1 MARPKKQPKIKEP
14 IRLRMKPLANGNKS
28 LYLDIYQA
36 GRREYLFLK
45 LYLIPETDPTAKAL
59 NANTLQA
66 ANAIKAQKLIELTN
80 DTAGIKTPTRGKMRL
95 IDWIDTQTEAAL
107 KETTDKA
114 ARLYK
119 CLRKHLI
126 KYCGESV
133 KMKDVTPDFVRG
145 FITHLAEKP
154 GQHNHKLSQTSQH
167 VYFACLNTLL
177 NKAVTH
183 GVIAVNPCGRIDQ
196 AERPKAAESTREYLT
211 VDEIKKLMASPCR
224 YDIQRAFLFSCFC
237 GLRLSDV
244 KNLTWGNIFVD
255 QGQQYARITIKKTR
269 KPFIIPLSGEAVKW
283 MPERGEAADT
293 ANVFDLT
300 TVTDFSHAYNLR
312 KWAERAGITKHVTFH
327 VARHTFA
334 TMMLTAGADLYTVS
348 KLLGHSNVAT
358 TQIYA
363 KIIDLKK
370 VEAVNLV
377 NNIFGTPGKEGKK

>member
-1 MARPKKQPKIKEP
+1 MARSKKQPKIKEP

-28 LYLDIYQA
+28 LYLDIYKS
-36 GRREYLFLK
+36 GRREYVFLK
-45 LYLIPETDPTAKAL
+45 LYLIPETDNTAKTL

-80 DTAGIKTPTRGKMRL
+80 ATAGVTTPTRGKMRL
-95 IDWIDTQTEAAL
+95 IDWVDTQTEAAL
-107 KETTDKA
+107 KVTTDKA

-126 KYCGESV
+126 NYAGESV
-133 KMKDVTPDFVRG
+133 KIKDVTPEYVRG
-145 FITHLAEKP
+145 FIAHLAEKP
-154 GQHNHKLSQTSQH
+154 GQHNRQLSQTSQH
-167 VYFACLNTLL
+167 VYYACLNTLL
-177 NKAVTH
+177 NKAVRH

-196 AERPKAAESTREYLT
+196 SERPTAAESTREYLT
-211 VDEIKKLMASPCR
+211 VDEVKKLMGTPCR

-244 KNLTWGNIFVD
+244 KNLKWGNIFVD
-255 QGQQYARITIKKTR
+255 RGQPFAKITIKKTR
-269 KPFIIPLSGEAVKW
+269 KPFIIPLSAEAVKW
-283 MPERGEAADT
+283 MPERADGADST
-293 ANVFDLT
+293 PVFDLT
-300 TVTDFSHAYNLR
+300 TTTDISHSWNLSHWV
-312 KWAERAGITKHVTFH
+312 KSAGITKHVTFH

-377 NNIFGTPGKEGKK
+377 NNIFGTPGKEGEQ

>member
-28 LYLDIYQA
+28 LYLDIYQS

-45 LYLIPETDPTAKAL
+45 LYLIPEVDQAAKNL
-59 NANTLQA
+59 NANTLKA

-80 DTAGIKTPTRGKMRL
+80 DTAGIKTPTRAKMRL
-95 IDWIDTQTEAAL
+95 IDWVDIQTEAAL

-114 ARLYK
+114 ARVYK

-126 KYCGESV
+126 RYAGESV
-133 KMKDVTPDFVRG
+133 KMKDVTTDFVRG

-154 GQHNHKLSQTSQH
+154 GQHNRKLSQTSQH
-167 VYFACLNTLL
+167 VYYACLNTLL
-177 NKAVTH
+177 NKAVTQ
-183 GVIAVNPCGRIDQ
+183 GVIAVNPCSHI
-196 AERPKAAESTREYLT
+196 APKEKPTAAESTREYLT
-211 VDEIKKLMASPCR
+211 VDEIKKLMVTPCC

-244 KNLTWGNIFVD
+244 KNLTWANTFAD
-255 QGQQYARITIKKTR
+255 QGQRYARIIIKKTR
-269 KPFIIPLSGEAVKW
+269 KPFIIPLSDEAVKW
-283 MPERGEAADT
+283 MPERGDAEET
-293 ANVFDLT
+293 AHVFDLT
-300 TVTDFSHAYNLR
+300 TSTDTSHAWNLSQWV
-312 KWAERAGITKHVTFH
+312 KRAGITKHVTFH

-348 KLLGHSNVAT
+348 KLLGHSNVST

-377 NNIFGTPGKEGKK
+377 NGIFGTPGKEGEQ

>member
-1 MARPKKQPKIKEP
+1 MAKPKKQPKIKEP

-36 GRREYLFLK
+36 GRREYVFLK
-45 LYLIPETDPTAKAL
+45 LYLIPETDSTTKTL

-80 DTAGIKTPTRGKMRL
+80 NAAGIKAPTRGKMRL
-95 IDWIDTQTEAAL
+95 TDWVDTQTEAAL
-107 KETTDKA
+107 KDSTDKA

-119 CLRKHLI
+119 SLRRHLVN
-126 KYCGESV
+126 YAGEGIL
-133 KMKDVTPDFVRG
+133 MKDVTLDYVKG
-145 FITHLAEKP
+145 FITHLSEKP
-154 GQHNHKLSQTSQH
+154 GQHNRKLSQTSQH

-177 NKAVTH
+177 NKAVRH
-183 GVIAVNPCGRIDQ
+183 GVIASNPCALIDRTEKPT
-196 AERPKAAESTREYLT
+196 ATESTREYLT
-211 VDEIKKLMASPCR
+211 VDEVKRLIATPCR

-244 KNLTWGNIFVD
+244 KNLTWANIYID
-255 QGQQYARITIKKTR
+255 QGQTYAKITIKKTR
-269 KPFIIPLSGEAVKW
+269 KPFIIPLSAEAVKW
-283 MPERGEAADT
+283 MPDRGEADDT
-293 ANVFDLT
+293 TPVFNLT
-300 TVTDFSHAYNLR
+300 TTTDTSHTWNLT
-312 KWAERAGITKHVTFH
+312 KWVKRAGITKHVTFH
-327 VARHTFA
+327 VSRHTFA

-377 NNIFGTPGKEGKK
+377 NNIFTNPGNENEV

>member
-36 GRREYLFLK
+36 GRREYVFLK
-45 LYLIPETDPTAKAL
+45 LYLIPETDSTAKTI

-80 DTAGIKTPTRGKMRL
+80 NVAGIKAPTRGKMRL
-95 IDWIDTQTEAAL
+95 TDWVDTQTEAAL
-107 KETTDKA
+107 KDSTDKA

-119 CLRKHLI
+119 SLRSHI
-126 KYCGESV
+126 VSYAGEGIL
-133 KMKDVTPDFVRG
+133 MKDVTLNYVRG
-145 FITHLAEKP
+145 FITHLSEKP
-154 GQHNHKLSQTSQH
+154 GQHNRKLSQTSQH

-177 NKAVTH
+177 NKAVRH
-183 GVIAVNPCGRIDQ
+183 GVIASNPCALIDRTEKP
-196 AERPKAAESTREYLT
+196 AVTESTREYLT
-211 VDEIKKLMASPCR
+211 VDEVRRLIATPCR

-244 KNLTWGNIFVD
+244 KSLKWSNIYTD
-255 QGQQYARITIKKTR
+255 QGQTYAKIIIKKTR
-269 KPFIIPLSGEAVKW
+269 KPFIIPLSTEAVKW
-283 MPERGEAADT
+283 MPERGEAAD
-293 ANVFDLT
+293 NSQVFNLT
-300 TVTDFSHAYNLR
+300 TSTDTSHSWNLT
-312 KWAERAGITKHVTFH
+312 KWVERAGITKHVTFH
-327 VARHTFA
+327 IARHTFA

-377 NNIFGTPGKEGKK
+377 NNIFGNPGKEAEE

>member
-36 GRREYLFLK
+36 GKREYLFLK
-45 LYLIPETDPTAKAL
+45 LYLIPETDSTAKAL

-80 DTAGIKTPTRGKMRL
+80 DIAGTKTPTRGKMLL

-119 CLRKHLI
+119 CLRNHLI
-126 KYCGESV
+126 NYAGENV
-133 KMKDVTPDFVRG
+133 KMKDVTPDYVRG
-145 FITHLAEKP
+145 FINHLAEKP
-154 GQHNHKLSQTSQH
+154 GQYSRKLSQSSQH
-167 VYFACLNTLL
+167 TYFVCLNTIL
-177 NKAVTH
+177 NKAVRH

-196 AERPKAAESTREYLT
+196 TERPTATESTREYLT
-211 VDEIKKLMASPCR
+211 VDEVKKLMATPCR
-224 YDIQRAFLFSCFC
+224 YDIQRAFLFSCLC
-237 GLRLSDV
+237 GLRISDV

-255 QGQQYARITIKKTR
+255 QGQQYARITLKKTR

-293 ANVFDLT
+293 AHVFNLT
-300 TVTDFSHAYNLR
+300 TVTDTTHAYNLR

-348 KLLGHSNVAT
+348 KLLGHSKVTT

-363 KIIDLKK
+363 KIVDAKK

-377 NNIFGTPGKEGKK
+377 NGIFGTPGEEGEQ